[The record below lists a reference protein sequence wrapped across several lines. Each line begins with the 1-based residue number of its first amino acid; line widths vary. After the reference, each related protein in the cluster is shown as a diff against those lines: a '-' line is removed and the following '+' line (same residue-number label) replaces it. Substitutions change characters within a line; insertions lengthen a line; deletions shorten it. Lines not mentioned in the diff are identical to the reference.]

1 MEAAR
6 ETLTP
11 TSNLRTQYMAV
22 LREVRQ
28 LQDHFGLSVACDVAA
43 NIITLLYSIDIFLSF
58 ATVGYQMCI
67 VTISTIFM
75 CYSLLRLLMVAETC
89 AAASSGADEVRSL
102 FAECSLEVPPL
113 HFSAAGFFYVDRSLL
128 VSVISITV
136 TYVIVLYQ
144 FHSV

>member
-1 MEAAR
+1 MEAACD
-6 ETLTP
+6 TLTS

-28 LQDHFGLSVACDVAA
+28 LQDHFGLSIACDVAA
-43 NIITLLYSIDIFLSF
+43 NITTLLYSIDLSLTF
-58 ATVGYQMCI
+58 APMGYQMRI
-67 VTISTIFM
+67 FTISTIFI
-75 CYSLLRLLMVAETC
+75 CYSLLRLLVVAETC

-113 HFSAAGFFYVDRSLL
+113 RFSAAGFFYVDRSLL